1 MTTPTWTP
9 TGASFLRRGAGV
21 AGAAGAA
28 GAAAGALLAA
38 FLDVLLPEQCAA
50 CGVAPDAAVWAPTS
64 RRAHGLRAVDRPHL
78 CAACAASLFAQPVA
92 ARLDGHGREP
102 DLEVW
107 AAAATSAALVQV
119 VGAWKYHGV
128 RGLGWPLGGA
138 VAAAARE
145 APSVRD
151 GAVVLVPVPLHRA
164 RRRQRGFN
172 QALMLAELAG
182 AELALPVA
190 AGALRRARA
199 TAQQARLAAGRAREA
214 NLAGA
219 FAAVAPAGFPG
230 APSALLV
237 DDLVTAGA
245 TARAAAAA
253 LRAAGW
259 EVAGVLALGL
269 ARARND
275 DADDPADDIDTPDGD
290 S

>member
-1 MTTPTWTP
+1 MTTLTGTP
-9 TGASFLRRGAGV
+9 TRASALRRGAGV
-21 AGAAGAA
+21 AGAA
-28 GAAAGALLAA
+28 AGALLAA
-38 FLDVLLPEQCAA
+38 LLDVLLPEQCAA
-50 CGVAPDAAVWAPTS
+50 CGVAPDAAAWAPTGH
-64 RRAHGLRAVDRPHL
+64 RAHGLRTWDRPHL

-107 AAAATSAALVQV
+107 AAAGTSAALVQV

-128 RGLGWPLGGA
+128 RGLGWPLGRA

-145 APSVRD
+145 ALPVRGG
-151 GAVVLVPVPLHRA
+151 GAVLVPVPLHRA

-219 FAAVAPAGFPG
+219 FAAVAPAGLPG
-230 APSALLV
+230 APPGAPPALLV

-275 DADDPADDIDTPDGD
+275 DADDPGDDIDTPDGD